1 MARAEAVDVD
11 VAKLCALL
19 EMRAAR
25 VNDDLQRHYKYTKV
39 RWYLFAFNKLHRRHI
54 DALRREDF
62 GPAHDVLQRIHLVSC
77 NLEAREFWRWHDA
90 ESPGTLYTLLAEA
103 FRNGHLI
110 KIYMDTPYAHEP
122 YTCGK
127 WFDEELLATVAP
139 EAIVAVYAALLN
151 PGKVRKPT
159 KP

>member
-1 MARAEAVDVD
+1 MARADTADVD

-19 EMRAAR
+19 DVRAAR
-25 VNDDLQRHYKYTKV
+25 INADLQRHYKYTKV

-62 GPAHDVLQRIHLVSC
+62 GPAHDLLQRIHLVSL
-77 NLEAREFWRWHDA
+77 NLEAREFWRRRDA
-90 ESPGTLYTLLAEA
+90 EAPGTLYTLLPEA

-110 KIYMDTPYAHEP
+110 TIYMDTPYAHDP

-139 EAIVAVYAALLN
+139 EAIVAVYAAVLSAR
-151 PGKVRKPT
+151 KVRKPA